1 MERLMHRKSDLLVW
15 DLDNQSDDKV
25 PDVIYWSSY
34 TSSESDGIFS
44 IPQLVEQNSDH
55 LKAKYLRL
63 IYEFGEAKVNGKRI
77 IDHLI
82 IRQNFSYWWM
92 TLFAEKCNYAK
103 SLQIN
108 NIIKLMA
115 LEKWLQENK
124 YQKLK
129 LVTAND
135 ELAMSV

>member
-55 LKAKYLRL
+55 SFSPFAIPQITQSSDSKLGSKAD
-63 IYEFGEAKVNGKRI
+63 GECS
-77 IDHLI
+77 
-82 IRQNFSYWWM
+82 IRQAS
-92 TLFAEKCNYAK
+92 
-103 SLQIN
+103 
-108 NIIKLMA
+108 
-115 LEKWLQENK
+115 
-124 YQKLK
+124 
-129 LVTAND
+129 
-135 ELAMSV
+135 